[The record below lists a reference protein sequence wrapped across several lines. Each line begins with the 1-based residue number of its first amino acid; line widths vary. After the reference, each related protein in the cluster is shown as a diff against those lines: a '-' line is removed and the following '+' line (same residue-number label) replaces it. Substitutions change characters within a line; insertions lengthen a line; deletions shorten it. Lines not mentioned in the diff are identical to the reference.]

1 MRHKTKL
8 TQGCSQV
15 ASSHW
20 SINDCHVSRRF
31 DCSPDKLTSKH
42 SESKGLLWHR
52 RRTTTGSKRARHT
65 PHRSWLCQGTASQH
79 FGELTAFTTARPLDI
94 FWTSQPVMPSMSD
107 TTMEPP
113 TSHFRLTNIKLHQLT
128 RKDLFLPFVLQCSW
142 RRPTWL
148 KFRRGAL
155 PHAESHQGV
164 PWELGPWSWKIP

>member
-1 MRHKTKL
+1 MRHETKL

-20 SINDCHVSRRF
+20 SMIVMSR
-31 DCSPDKLTSKH
+31 DALIAAQTN
-42 SESKGLLWHR
+42 LLPSILNPR
-52 RRTTTGSKRARHT
+52 AFFGIATGQQQAQRELRHT

-94 FWTSQPVMPSMSD
+94 FWTSQPVMPSMSG